1 MTKYHRVVLALALS
15 VALPFASSAQTTTA
29 TISGIV
35 RDESGGSMP
44 RAQVTALNLLT
55 NFKRSTTTDESGN
68 YLIPAL
74 PIGEYAVTS
83 EKEGFQRV
91 TRAGIMLAVNQNARV
106 DLTLPVGSVTADVSV
121 SADVTDVDTRSATV
135 GEVVDRIRVQE
146 LPINGRNSM
155 ALASVVPGVI
165 SVSAPTVVTNAR
177 SGPALVVAGGRDTG
191 NEFRFDG
198 TSHKNLTQNTA
209 LNLPAPDAL
218 QEFRVL
224 TSNFSAEY
232 GRYSGGA
239 VVAVTRAGTNQFH
252 GTAWEY
258 LRNKALNARNFF
270 SAEKPD
276 LKQNQFGF
284 TLGGPVLRNRSFFF
298 GSYQGIRV
306 RETRLFGT
314 ARPPNKALRAGDFS
328 SAPRAPIDPLSGQPF
343 ANASIPADRFDPV
356 AVALLNSYVPL
367 PNASDDRWLK
377 LVSEP
382 TNGDQYLGRLDHNFS
397 PSNTLNVR
405 YFRDSTELYFQSGN
419 ISPYAPNRRAL
430 TVDNWALQDM
440 HTFRSSLLNEFRLG
454 VNRVDSK
461 VFVLES
467 TQLSDLGANFP
478 GVITPQMPTINVD
491 GYFSLGTSD
500 VFGEDGGIY
509 QIGDTLRWF
518 RGRHAVLLGGEFEW
532 TQMFNRGSSA
542 NQGVFRFDGHATGNA
557 FADFL
562 IGKPVSLDQA
572 SPYERLVKGW
582 DWYAF
587 IQDDVRL
594 TNNVMLNLG
603 LRYQY
608 FKPYD
613 NVYDRVNTY
622 RTGMQSR
629 ITPGAPPGMVFPG
642 DPGIGRGLVAGDKNN
657 FGPRVGIAWDP
668 FGNERL
674 SIRGAYGVYYED
686 FRSDVWTYAAVNQ
699 PFVIR
704 EFINDPHSLQD
715 PYRGRLNPFPYR
727 YSPDTAKFSFPM
739 GLFTVPAP
747 ELRSPYA
754 HQMSVSIE
762 KALPSNLVLRAAYV
776 GKLTRNLLRME
787 QRNPAVYIPG
797 QSTLAN
803 TDSRRILMP
812 EFYSSYREIT
822 TNSAA
827 DYHSMQLSLR
837 RRFANGLTFGASY
850 TLGKLLD
857 DYSAQN
863 LGQTPQDPNN
873 LRGDWSRSD
882 EDRRHVFNASWV
894 YELPFMRAQRGALGN
909 IFGGWALAGMVSMA
923 SGEPVDVVSGRD
935 FSLTGVGFD
944 RPNLVG
950 NPVREH
956 SSQQDMIEHFFN
968 TDAFVPNQPGQYG
981 NAGRNP
987 FSGPAAARTDISLT
1001 KKLSVS
1007 EWLGHLQFR
1016 AEAFNLFNQVNFGQP
1031 ERRLVNRN
1039 FGRILS
1045 AGDPRILQLALRWS
1059 F

>member
-1 MTKYHRVVLALALS
+1 MANYSTIVLA
-15 VALPFASSAQTTTA
+15 VALAVSLPFESSAQTTTA
-29 TISGIV
+29 TIGGIV
-35 RDESGGSMP
+35 RDETGAGVP
-44 RAQVTALNLLT
+44 TAQVTAINLLT
-55 NFKRSTTTDESGN
+55 GFTRHATADERGS
-68 YLIPAL
+68 YLIPNL
-74 PIGEYAVTS
+74 PIGEYAVTA
-83 EKEGFQRV
+83 EKQGFQRV
-91 TRAGIMLAVNQNARV
+91 TQAGITLAVNQNGRV
-106 DLTLPVGSVTADVSV
+106 DLTLPVGNVTEDVQVTADV
-121 SADVTDVDTRSATV
+121 TDIDTRSATV

-146 LPINGRNSM
+146 LPINGRNAM
-155 ALASVVPGVI
+155 ALAAVVPGVI

-177 SGPALVVAGGRDTG
+177 SGPALVVAGGRDTS

-239 VVAVTRAGTNQFH
+239 VIAVTRAGSNEFR

-258 LRNKALNARNFF
+258 LRNKALNAKNYF
-270 SAEKPD
+270 ADEKPD

-284 TLGGPVLRNRSFFF
+284 TLGGPVLRNRMFFF
-298 GSYQGIRV
+298 GSYQGVRV
-306 RETRLFGT
+306 RETQLFGT
-314 ARPPNKALRAGDFS
+314 ARPPNELLRAGNFA
-328 SAPRAPIDPLSGQPF
+328 SASAAPTDPLTQQAFPNGI
-343 ANASIPADRFDPV
+343 IPADRFDPV
-356 AVALLNSYVPL
+356 AVALLQRYVPL
-367 PNASDDRWLK
+367 PNATDDRWLK
-377 LVSEP
+377 LVSRP
-382 TNGDQYLGRLDHNFS
+382 TNGDQYLGRIDYS
-397 PSNTLNVR
+397 VSSSNSLNIR
-405 YFRDSTELYFQSGN
+405 YFRDSTELFFQSGN

-430 TVDNWALQDM
+430 TVTNWALQDM
-440 HTFRSSLLNEFRLG
+440 HTFSPSLLNEFRLG

-461 VFVLES
+461 VFVLDD

-478 GVITPQMPTINVD
+478 GVITPQLPTISVD
-491 GYFSLGTSD
+491 GYFTLGTSD

-509 QIGDTLRWF
+509 QIGNTLRWF
-518 RGRHAVLLGGEFEW
+518 HGRHAVSVGGEFEW

-542 NQGVFRFDGHATGNA
+542 NQGVFEFDGHATGNA

-587 IQDDVRL
+587 VQDDVRVTNKL
-594 TNNVMLNLG
+594 TLNLG

-608 FKPYD
+608 FNPYG
-613 NVYDRVNTY
+613 NVYDRANTY
-622 RTGMQSR
+622 RAGAQTQ

-642 DPGIGRGLVAGDKNN
+642 DPGIGRGLVEGDKNN
-657 FGPRVGIAWDP
+657 FGPRVGVAWDP
-668 FGNERL
+668 FGDGSL
-674 SIRGAYGVYYED
+674 SVRGAYGMYYED
-686 FRSDVWTYAAVNQ
+686 FRSDVWTYPAVNQ

-704 EFINDPHSLQD
+704 EFINNPYSLQD
-715 PYRGRLNPFPYR
+715 PYHGRVNPFPYR
-727 YSPDTAKFSFPM
+727 YSPETARFSFPM

-754 HQMSVSIE
+754 HQMSVSLE
-762 KALPSNLVLRAAYV
+762 KALPFSMVMRAAYV
-776 GKLTRNLLRME
+776 GKLTHNLLRME

-803 TDSRRILMP
+803 TNSRRILMP
-812 EFYSSYREIT
+812 GFYTRFREIT
-822 TNSAA
+822 SNSAA
-827 DYHSMQLSLR
+827 EYHSMQLSLR
-837 RRFANGLTFGASY
+837 RRFSDGLMFAASY
-850 TLGKLLD
+850 TLGKMLD
-857 DYSAQN
+857 DYSSQN

-882 EDRRHVFNASWV
+882 EDRRHVFNVSWV
-894 YELPFMRAQRGALGN
+894 YELPFLRGRDDILGT
-909 IFGGWALAGMVSMA
+909 IAGGWAVAGMLSMA
-923 SGEPVDVVSGRD
+923 SGLPVNIVSGRD

-956 SSQQDMIEHFFN
+956 ANREDMIREFFN
-968 TDAFVPNQPGQYG
+968 TSAFVPNEPGQYG

-987 FSGPAAARTDISLT
+987 ISGPSYAATDVSLT
-1001 KKLSVS
+1001 KKFPLPAR
-1007 EWLGHLQFR
+1007 LGQMQLR
-1016 AEAFNLFNQVNFGQP
+1016 VEAFNLFNQVNFGQP
-1031 ERRLVNRN
+1031 EARLVNRN
-1039 FGRILS
+1039 FGRILT
-1045 AGDPRILQLALRWS
+1045 AGNPRIMQLALRWS